1 MIQRNSVSKGQNV
14 AGPGATHPESK
25 FSERQQDCS
34 KFKASLA
41 YIVNSRTAK
50 AMEILSQSKQTLCAV
65 CVCVEYAGESP
76 PQKQTYSKIYLL
88 YS

>member
-34 KFKASLA
+34 KFKASLV

-65 CVCVEYAGESP
+65 CVC
-76 PQKQTYSKIYLL
+76 
-88 YS
+88 